1 VREGSTYADPVG
13 ELLSAMGIVPVADGV
28 PKPSS
33 APLHVRS
40 RAIGPG
46 PFSFR
51 ALPRGAGLATL
62 GGVNDPLGAGAL
74 RALAAR
80 HGIRP
85 KRSLGQHFLL
95 DPNLARAI
103 AADVAVGP
111 GDRVVEIGAGLG
123 SLTRALAETG
133 AEVVAVEV
141 DAALLPALRE
151 SVAGLDRVRVVH
163 ADATGRAW
171 VGSLEGDGW
180 VLAAN
185 LPYNVATDLLLEIL
199 EDVAA
204 IRRLVVMVQREVGER
219 LLAGPGDEGYGPA
232 SLRVA
237 LRATGELV
245 RRVPPA
251 VFWPRP
257 GVESVVVR
265 LVRRDRPP
273 VEVDERRLWAVV
285 AAGFAE
291 RRKTMRSAL
300 RRLGVDDADAVLAGA
315 GIDPAARAESLSLE
329 DLARIAVA
337 LPRSLGDRAGSG
349 EPAS

>member
-1 VREGSTYADPVG
+1 MREGSTYADPVG

-28 PKPSS
+28 PIPSS

-40 RAIGPG
+40 RAHGPG
-46 PFSFR
+46 PFAFR
-51 ALPRGAGLATL
+51 GPPPRRRLATL
-62 GGVNDPLGAGAL
+62 GGVNEPLGAGAL

-85 KRSLGQHFLL
+85 KRSLGQHFLI

-103 AADVAVGP
+103 AADVGSGP

-133 AEVVAVEV
+133 ADVVAIEV

-151 SVAGLDRVRVVH
+151 SVTGLERVRVVE
-163 ADATGRAW
+163 ADATGRGWTA
-171 VGSLEGDGW
+171 SLDGDGW

-185 LPYNVATDLLLEIL
+185 LPYNVATELIL
-199 EDVAA
+199 EVLEAVEA
-204 IRRLVVMVQREVGER
+204 VRRLVVMVQREVGER

-232 SLRVA
+232 SVRVA
-237 LRATGELV
+237 LRAAGELV

-257 GVESVVVR
+257 SVESVVVR
-265 LVRRDRPP
+265 LTRRDRPP
-273 VEVDERRLWAVV
+273 VEVDEGRLLALVDR
-285 AAGFAE
+285 GFAE
-291 RRKTMRSAL
+291 RRKTMRNAL
-300 RRLGVDDADAVLAGA
+300 RRLGVADAETVLARA
-315 GIDPAARAESLSLE
+315 GVDPAARAESLSLA
-329 DLARIAVA
+329 DFARIAA
-337 LPRSLGDRAGSG
+337 GLPSSLGDPAPSG
-349 EPAS
+349 GAS